1 MTDRR
6 NQGLNKREKRA
17 LRRLLLVVIVF
28 SLLFLVFAPGR
39 GLLSLR
45 KLKKEVQVL
54 TRDTRT
60 LRQQNAELAEEIERL
75 KNDEAY
81 LEDLARRKYG
91 MLKKNEEVYELG
103 ASRSKKK
110 P

>member
-17 LRRLLLVVIVF
+17 LRRIILAVIVL

-39 GLLSLR
+39 GLLSHR
-45 KLKKEVQVL
+45 KMKKEIQALV
-54 TRDTRT
+54 RDNRT
-60 LRQQNAELAEEIERL
+60 LQHRNVELAEEIERL

-81 LEDLARRKYG
+81 LEQFARGKYG

-103 ASRSKKK
+103 TARTKKK
-110 P
+110 